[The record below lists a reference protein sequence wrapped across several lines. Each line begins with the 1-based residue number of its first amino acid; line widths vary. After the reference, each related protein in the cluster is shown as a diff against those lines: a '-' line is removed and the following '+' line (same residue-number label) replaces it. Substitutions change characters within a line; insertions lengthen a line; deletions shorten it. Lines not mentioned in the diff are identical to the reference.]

1 MATPSEKLAQALFEL
16 QKLQKD
22 RNVAVIKA
30 SDLKTTHKQLLK
42 TNGFINGVIK
52 GWYISARPDEK
63 TGDTTSWFM
72 SFWDFASMYLNERFE
87 LEWCLSPEQSLL
99 LHCGNKIIPKQ
110 LLVRSPKANN
120 NIVQL
125 LHGTSVL
132 DYKLDIPA
140 NDSRVNLNGLQV
152 YSLESGLI
160 AAGTDF
166 YTRHAVDAR
175 TCLAMVKDG
184 SLLLERLLEGGHS
197 VIAGRL
203 TGAFRNIGNDRIAD
217 TILKT
222 MKSAGYNV
230 REEDPFVERLPAHIL
245 SVRETSPYATR
256 IKLMWHRMRGMVIE
270 NFPEPG
276 SLPTDIE
283 SYLKEIEDHYAE
295 DAYHS
300 LSIEGY
306 RVTPELIER
315 VRGGNWNPEG
325 DAADR
330 DSRDAM
336 VARGYYQAFQAVK
349 ESIRKILA
357 GGDPGEVADNDHPHW
372 FRELFA
378 PSVVVGLIKHS
389 ELAGY
394 RNSQVYIKGSMHTP
408 LNPEAVRDAIPA
420 LFELIRKEDVAGVRA
435 VLGHF
440 ILVYIHP
447 YMDGNGR
454 IGRFLFNAM
463 LASGGYSWTV
473 VPVEQRDAYMAA
485 LERASVDGDI
495 RDLAKFLGALVKE
508 SES

>member
-22 RNVAVIKA
+22 RIVAVIRA
-30 SDLKTTHKQLLK
+30 SDLKTTQKQILIA
-42 TNGFINGVIK
+42 NGFIKGVIK
-52 GWYISARPDEK
+52 GWYISTRPDEK
-63 TGDTTSWFM
+63 KGDTTSWFM
-72 SFWDFASMYLNERFE
+72 SFWDFTSMYLNERFE
-87 LEWCLSPEQSLL
+87 EGWCLSPDQSLL
-99 LHCGNKIIPKQ
+99 LHCGNRIIPKQ

-120 NIVQL
+120 NVVQL
-125 LHGTSVL
+125 LHGSSIL
-132 DYKLDIPA
+132 DFKLDIPA

-160 AAGTDF
+160 AVGTDF
-166 YTRHAVDAR
+166 YTRQAMDAR
-175 TCLAMVKDG
+175 TCLAMVKDA
-184 SLLLERLLEGGHS
+184 SLLLEKLLEGGHS

-203 TGAFRNIGNDRIAD
+203 AGAFRNIGNDRLAD
-217 TILKT
+217 NILKT
-222 MKSAGYNV
+222 MKSAGYIV
-230 REEDPFVERLPAHIL
+230 REEDPFTERLPEHIL
-245 SVRETSPYATR
+245 SVRETSPYVTR
-256 IKLMWHRMRGMVIE
+256 IKLMWHGMRGIVIE
-270 NFPEPG
+270 NFSAPK

-283 SYLKEIEDHYAE
+283 SYMKEIEDHYAE

-315 VRGGNWNPEG
+315 VRGGNWNPDG
-325 DAADR
+325 DEADKEAR
-330 DSRDAM
+330 NAM
-336 VARGYYQAFQAVK
+336 AARGYYQAFQAVK

-357 GGDPGEVADNDHPHW
+357 GENPGEVADTDHPDW
-372 FRELFA
+372 YRELFA
-378 PSVVVGLIKHS
+378 PSVAVGLVKPAD
-389 ELAGY
+389 LAGY

-420 LFELIRKEDVAGVRA
+420 LFELIRSEDNAGVRS

-440 ILVYIHP
+440 IFVYIHP

-454 IGRFLFNAM
+454 IGRFLFNTM
-463 LASGGYSWTV
+463 LASGGYSWTI

-495 RDLAKFLGALVKE
+495 RDFAKFLGALVKDRE
-508 SES
+508 G